1 MQVSNE
7 MVKEITREIDSEKS
21 GLNEINY
28 KTLTQRAQT
37 SARPAPPGGK
47 FIVMCCKPTQQI
59 SA

>member
-37 SARPAPPGGK
+37 SARPETPSGK
-47 FIVMCCKPTQQI
+47 FTVMCCKPTQQI